1 MKPSPAFKNTIQGY
15 LEARAQSDE
24 LFAKTFQKEG
34 KNIDDCITYILNT
47 VKSSGCN
54 GFKDD
59 EIYSMAVHYYDEDV
73 IEVGLPQSGKVI
85 VNHSITLTD
94 DEIKE
99 IKEKAAEE
107 VRQNALTEA
116 YNKMHRKHDSVK
128 KEEPEKVVQ
137 ASLFG

>member
-15 LEARAQSDE
+15 IEARAQSDE

-59 EIYSMAVHYYDEDV
+59 EIYSMAVHYYDEDN
-73 IEVGLPQSGKVI
+73 IEIGKPIQGKVV
-85 VNHSITLTD
+85 VNHKIELSE
-94 DEIKE
+94 DEIREAKE
-99 IKEKAAEE
+99 NAIKQVQE
-107 VRQNALTEA
+107 EA
-116 YNKMHRKHDSVK
+116 YLKMTKRNPEPAK
-128 KEEPEKVVQ
+128 KVEPAKVVQ